1 MIEHLRRHF
10 GRFVLDRYVSRILPK
25 PPIFIGGAPRSG
37 TTLLISILGS
47 HPHIHAIDY
56 ETASF
61 HPRFRPEKLLAALLF
76 EPGNRRRKRIARGKT
91 RYCEKTPANI
101 RHIDELF
108 DFYKGRIRFIN
119 IFRDGRDVVT
129 SRHPEDPDQYWV
141 PIRRWVQDTKRGIEA
156 ERRGLVLSIRYE
168 DLVAQPEATIRKVC
182 DYIGEPFH
190 PAMLEHQNAANSIS
204 KMGKM
209 AWMKGAQ
216 AINTDSLRKWEKPEH
231 RERLEE
237 FYRHKGAVR
246 LLQELG
252 YESSTDAGGVAPR
265 ASS

>member
-1 MIEHLRRHF
+1 MIEPLLRHAS
-10 GRFVLDRYVSRILPK
+10 RFVLNHYVSRILPN

-61 HPRFRPEKLLAALLF
+61 HPELRPEKLVAALLF
-76 EPGNRRRKRIARGKT
+76 RPGNRKLNRIPPGKT

-108 DFYKGRIRFIN
+108 DFYEGRIRFIN

-141 PIRRWVQDTKRGIEA
+141 PIRRWVQDAKRGLEA
-156 ERRGLVLSIRYE
+156 ERKGQVLSIKYE
-168 DLVAQPEATIRKVC
+168 DLVENPERTIRKVC
-182 DYIGEPFH
+182 EYLGEPFH
-190 PAMLEHQNAANSIS
+190 PAMLEHQKSINSIS
-204 KMGKM
+204 KMAQM
-209 AWMKGAQ
+209 AWIKGPE
-216 AINTDSLRKWEKPEH
+216 AINTNSLRKWEKPEH
-231 RERLEE
+231 QERLAE
-237 FYRHKGAVR
+237 FYKNKGAVR
-246 LLQELG
+246 LLHELG
-252 YESSTDAGGVAPR
+252 YE
-265 ASS
+265 

>member
-1 MIEHLRRHF
+1 MIDRLLRHAS
-10 GRFVLDRYVSRILPK
+10 RFVLNHYVNRILPK

-61 HPRFRPEKLLAALLF
+61 HPEFRPEKLAAALLF
-76 EPGNRRRKRIARGKT
+76 RPGNRKLNKITPGKT

-108 DFYKGRIRFIN
+108 DFYAGRVCCIN

-141 PIRRWVQDTKRGIEA
+141 PIRRWVMDVKRGMEA
-156 ERRGLVLSIRYE
+156 DRKGQVLSIKYE
-168 DLVAQPEATIRKVC
+168 DLVEHPERTIRKVC
-182 DYIGEPFH
+182 EYIGEPFH
-190 PAMLEHQNAANSIS
+190 PAMLEHQKSTNSIS
-204 KMGKM
+204 KMAQM
-209 AWMKGAQ
+209 AWNQGAE
-216 AINTDSLRKWEKPEH
+216 AINTNSLRKWEKPEH
-231 RERLEE
+231 KERLAD
-237 FYRHKGAVR
+237 FYKHEGAVR
-246 LLQELG
+246 LLRELG
-252 YESSTDAGGVAPR
+252 YE
-265 ASS
+265 